1 MRKSLLS
8 IFTLCLLTVSLI
20 VNQAVAVPA
29 YPGLIQYKQ
38 ANGKTV
44 TIQLK
49 GDEKVKWALTED
61 GYTLMM
67 NSKGNYE
74 YAIQNEKGDLTLS
87 GVEVSNA
94 KSRTDVEKNLLA
106 KVEKGLYYSGSQLSL
121 MKSIWE
127 IKSAEGQKAFPT
139 TGNRKLVCILMG
151 FKDKAFTKTQAEFN
165 NLFNQVGYNTGGAT
179 GSVKDYY
186 LENSYNQFN

>member
-49 GDEKVKWALTED
+49 GDERVKWALTED

-87 GVEVSNA
+87 GIEVNNA
-94 KSRTDVEKNLLA
+94 KSRTDAEKNLLA
-106 KVEKGLYYSGSQLSL
+106 KVEKGLYYSSSQLSWT
-121 MKSIWE
+121 KSISNYR
-127 IKSAEGQKAFPT
+127 KQKT
-139 TGNRKLVCILMG
+139 CLYSNG
-151 FKDKAFTKTQAEFN
+151 F
-165 NLFNQVGYNTGGAT
+165 
-179 GSVKDYY
+179 
-186 LENSYNQFN
+186 

>member
-1 MRKSLLS
+1 MKKSLLS
-8 IFTLCLLTVSLI
+8 IVTLCLLAVSLI

-38 ANGKTV
+38 ANGKIL

-74 YAIQNEKGDLTLS
+74 YAIQDEKGNVQPS
-87 GVEVSNA
+87 GIEANGM
-94 KSRTDVEKNLLA
+94 KERTAVEKNLLS
-106 KVEKGLYYSGSQLSL
+106 KTEKGLYYSPSQDR
-121 MKSIWE
+121 KS
-127 IKSAEGQKAFPT
+127 
-139 TGNRKLVCILMG
+139 V
-151 FKDKAFTKTQAEFN
+151 
-165 NLFNQVGYNTGGAT
+165 V
-179 GSVKDYY
+179 
-186 LENSYNQFN
+186 